1 MRKLAFFF
9 LAAVMAV
16 GCKSKAP
23 VVSTSIDHSAQVGI
37 KGNWK
42 ITNVTY
48 AGSDYIKVTSFD
60 IADAKCFVGS
70 TWSFIS
76 NDNKGNM
83 VLNNGNCP
91 QFDSAI
97 EWSVNKDGQ
106 FVLKF
111 VGPKVK
117 AKNVKEGYVLKVA
130 NETPQ
135 SFQLVDKIN
144 VGGQI
149 KDVVYQFEKNI

>member
-23 VVSTSIDHSAQVGI
+23 VVSTKIDHSAQVGI

-48 AGSDYIKVTSFD
+48 AGSDYIKINSFD
-60 IADAKCFVGS
+60 IAESKCFVGS

-76 NDNKGNM
+76 NNNKGNM
-83 VLNNGNCP
+83 VLNHGNCP
-91 QFDSAI
+91 LFNSPI
-97 EWSVNKDGQ
+97 VWSVNKDGQ
-106 FVLKF
+106 FILKIIE
-111 VGPKVK
+111 GTK
-117 AKNVKEGYVLKVA
+117 AKKVKEGYVLKVA
-130 NETPQ
+130 NQTEK
-135 SFQLVDKIN
+135 SFQLIDKVN
-144 VGGQI
+144 VGGQM